1 MSKRLTLLDTINL
14 RTTAV
19 YRNPRGISPLNI
31 VYGDLSNSRIP
42 CTPIDKEGMIWH
54 ASDRP
59 MQSITKVFAGDQ
71 EKTSGFSAFTAY
83 QDETGQSIACV
94 VFNSPQFD
102 KPISVAGKG
111 TIKLDTSTSSAG
123 ELIENPADLIKDIC
137 LNVQGYDADSIDLAE
152 IAHLYADCLKEEI
165 KVAFILSDAITIKQL
180 FDEQA
185 QNIHAHWM
193 ISDGKSV
200 MRLRWL

>member
-1 MSKRLTLLDTINL
+1 MKRLTLLDTLNL

-31 VYGDLSNSRIP
+31 VFGDLSNSRIP

-94 VFNSPQFD
+94 VFNSPQFG

-111 TIKLDTSTSSAG
+111 TMKLDTG
-123 ELIENPADLIKDIC
+123 ELIENPADFIKDVC

-152 IAHLYADCLKEEI
+152 IARLYADCLKEEI
-165 KVAFILSDAITIKQL
+165 KVAFLLSDTITIKQL
-180 FDEQA
+180 FDELA
-185 QNIHAHWM
+185 LNIHAHWM